1 MADVRSTTPNLGLIK
16 YSRGHPVTDVDLATN
31 MDTLD
36 DAFQAVVKVAKGGLA
51 AGAADAFAFAWQN
64 PEAVAILV
72 QRVIVD
78 VVTAGGT
85 ATSILDVGVS
95 DTATGTAADIIDNLD
110 LNAAA
115 VTDHL
120 LVAGTG
126 VGGVH
131 KLGAMGGT
139 NDYITGKIL
148 IEKADD
154 LIGKY
159 YIEYMLV

>member
-1 MADVRSTTPNLGLIK
+1 MVDVRSTTTNLGLIK
-16 YSRGHPVTDVDLATN
+16 FSRGHPVTDTDLATN
-31 MDTLD
+31 MDTID
-36 DAFQAVVKVAKGGLA
+36 TAFQAVVKVAKGDLA

-64 PEAVAILV
+64 PESVAILV
-72 QRVIVD
+72 QRVIID

-110 LNAAA
+110 LDAAA

-126 VGGVH
+126 AGGVH

-148 IEKADD
+148 TEKADD
-154 LIGKY
+154 LVGKY
-159 YIEYMLV
+159 YIEYLLV